1 MKLILIIIILG
12 SWFHSI
18 HFTYCLTS
26 TSNVDSV
33 STVANKPE
41 TKVTNVI
48 NNNDSDANYTNN
60 DNTPKDSLKDKIIV
74 GVIIGLIML
83 IIGNI
88 TGYLVTMATNK
99 KIVKMS
105 DIVNRSNHI
114 KQIFINDYVAVENTG
129 KNDRITVGDIV
140 IHNIKKTETL
150 IQQFLFYVSD
160 TKREQIRKHYQE
172 YINPYIIDSRAY
184 AILHIIHIES
194 KKIDEEGKPKPSKY
208 SKNIVPNEKQRSLK
222 YLEILIDDFS
232 KV

>member
-1 MKLILIIIILG
+1 
-12 SWFHSI
+12 
-18 HFTYCLTS
+18 
-26 TSNVDSV
+26 
-33 STVANKPE
+33 VANKPE